1 MFNFDFKRAAIYQAV
16 RWSKSFKLIGL
27 IRNLFAGLLLLLF
40 SFFLYGFLTENFAQG
55 LLKFLLGSCLIV
67 LAFFVASW
75 FALLFFEKKIKNPK
89 LKRSIEE
96 VFSSSEKF
104 NLADFLDFES
114 IKSVAKSFKF
124 AKSKNIP
131 EVNSS
136 ILAYF
141 ILKNTEDV
149 NFIFS
154 RANIDWKDIKDLLGR
169 CLKNLDKGS
178 FSGEYSQDFKEVVW
192 KAFEIAQKKGHE
204 RVGTG
209 DIITALTEHN
219 SILKEIMIQS
229 KIRPEDIENL
239 TWWIDSFRRKMKN
252 KKKFWEWENLIR
264 KGSLGKEWAS
274 GYTVTLDAFSFDLSQ
289 NIKRYGFS
297 EVIGHEK
304 ELEKMERI
312 LSRREINNV
321 LLVGQPGVG
330 RTSIIESL
338 SEMSFLGKLL
348 PEVNYKR
355 FVQLDLSLVA
365 SNTES
370 PEELEGVLE
379 KVFQEV
385 VEAGN
390 VVLVI
395 EDFHN
400 FVKGAGGPGII
411 NVSGIIAKYLH
422 LPQFQIIA
430 LTTYTGL
437 HKYIEQDPSILSL
450 FEKVEVS
457 ELSKRE
463 TLMILERITLSLE
476 NKYGIFVSYPAL
488 RDIINFSDK
497 YLQEIPFPKKAV
509 DLLDEIMVYVSSIG
523 DKVVLPKHVA
533 KIFSDK
539 TEIPVGEAETHEK
552 EKLLN
557 LEELIHKRIVN
568 QEIAVDSISSALRRA
583 RADVT
588 ERKGPMGAFLFL
600 GPTGVGKTETAKA
613 LSEIYFGS
621 EGKMIRLDMSEFQSI
636 GDIPRLIGSPGEE
649 GLLTTKVRED
659 PFSLVLLD
667 EFEKA
672 HPNILNLFLQVFDEG
687 HLTDGLGRKV
697 SFENTIII
705 ATSNA
710 GYLVI
715 LDAIKKDTP
724 FEEIESKLLDFIF
737 ENKVFRPELVNRFDS
752 VVIFKPLSKENL
764 ISIAGLLLNKPKSNL
779 AKRDIDFIVT
789 PELEERV
796 VELGY
801 NPNFGAREMKRVIQ
815 DNVENALAEALLRG
829 DLKRGDSVKVDPNGF
844 KLIVNPD

>member
-1 MFNFDFKRAAIYQAV
+1 MFNFDFKRTAIYQAV
-16 RWSKSFKLIGL
+16 RWSKSFELAKIIKYLSVGI
-27 IRNLFAGLLLLLF
+27 FSLLLLLF
-40 SFFLYGFLTENFAQG
+40 VYGFLTENFSQG
-55 LLKFLLGSCLIV
+55 LLKILLGSCLIFLV
-67 LAFFVASW
+67 FFISSC
-75 FALLFFEKKIKNPK
+75 FALLFFEIKIKNPK
-89 LKRSIEE
+89 LKRKIED

-114 IKSVAKSFKF
+114 IKSVAKSFRF
-124 AKSKNIP
+124 TKSKDIS

-136 ILAYF
+136 ILTYF
-141 ILKNTEDV
+141 VLKNTEDV

-154 RANIDWKDIKDLLGR
+154 RVNINWKELRDLIRKYIDNIDRSG
-169 CLKNLDKGS
+169 
-178 FSGEYSQDFKEVVW
+178 FTGEYSQDFKETIW
-192 KAFEIAQKKGHE
+192 KSFEIAQKKGHE
-204 RVGTG
+204 RLETG
-209 DIITALTEHN
+209 DIITALSEHN
-219 SILKEIMIQS
+219 SILREILIQA

-239 TWWIDSFRRKMKN
+239 TWWIDSFRKRQKSRKR
-252 KKKFWEWENLIR
+252 FWEWENLIR

-274 GYTVTLDAFSFDLSQ
+274 GYTVTLDNFSFDLSK
-289 NIKRYGFS
+289 NIKDYGFS
-297 EVIGHEK
+297 EIIGHER
-304 ELEKMERI
+304 ELKQMERI
-312 LSRREINNV
+312 LSRGEINNV

-330 RTSIIESL
+330 RNSIINSL
-338 SEMSFLGKLL
+338 SELSFLGKLL

-365 SNTES
+365 SNTET

-379 KVFQEV
+379 EIFREV
-385 VEAGN
+385 VDAGN

-395 EDFHN
+395 EDFHK
-400 FVKGAGGPGII
+400 FIRGMAGPGII
-411 NVSGIIAKYLH
+411 NVSGIISKYLH

-430 LTTYTGL
+430 LTTYSGL
-437 HKYIEQDPSILSL
+437 HKNIEQDPSVLSL
-450 FEKVEVS
+450 FGKVEVS
-457 ELSKRE
+457 ELREKE
-463 TLMILERITLSLE
+463 TLMILERMTLGLE
-476 NKYGIFVSYPAL
+476 GKYNIFVSYPAL

-497 YLQEIPFPKKAV
+497 YIQETPFPKKAI

-539 TEIPVGEAETHEK
+539 TEIPVGEAESHEK

-557 LEELIHKRIVN
+557 LEDLIHKRIIN
-568 QEIAVDSISSALRRA
+568 QNMAVDSISSALRRA

-588 ERKGPMGAFLFL
+588 ARKGPMGAFLFL

-636 GDIPRLIGSPGEE
+636 EDIPRLIGSPGEE

-687 HLTDGLGRKV
+687 HLTDGMGRKI

-715 LDAIKKDTP
+715 LDAIKNKVP
-724 FEEIESKLLDFIF
+724 FEEVESKLLDFIF
-737 ENKVFRPELVNRFDS
+737 ENKVFRPELINRFDS
-752 VVIFKPLSKENL
+752 VVIFNPLSKENL
-764 ISIAGLLLNKPKSNL
+764 MKIAKLLLNKPKENL
-779 AKRDIDFIVT
+779 AKRDIDFIIT
-789 PELEERV
+789 PDLQERV
-796 VELGY
+796 VDLGY

-815 DNVENALAEALLRG
+815 DNVENSLAEALLRG
-829 DLKRGDSVKVDPNGF
+829 ELKRGDSVKVDPRNF